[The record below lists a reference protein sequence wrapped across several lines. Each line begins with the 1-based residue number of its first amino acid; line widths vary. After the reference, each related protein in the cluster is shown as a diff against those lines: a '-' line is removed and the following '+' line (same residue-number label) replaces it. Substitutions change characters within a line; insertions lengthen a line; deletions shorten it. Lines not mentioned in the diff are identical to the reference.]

1 MRPRR
6 TSAFPLVTVLVLVVV
21 AVLTTVMVV
30 MFMRKAP
37 KCPEPEPAPAHKCP
51 PYASSFAWAYQDPK
65 TCVDTWRIGV
75 YFNVSEANQ
84 HLVNIS
90 ALRDFYDALEPWMLH
105 NVVPHYQRT
114 VKATIFDGD
123 NLPPN
128 NDWSPYIIQYVN
140 DVNQVQVGG
149 CAWHWTHSPG
159 ISSWFQLG
167 SMSDIIGPWAP
178 LPPDGWPVISTP
190 IGVHGSF
197 DYDGAWD
204 CYNGGVRWGWGTS
217 FFDIFTIGI
226 FHEIMEKLYDWNSA
240 QFVATHTTAT
250 QHVGGLQW
258 FIMETG
264 DPVEFGVPMT
274 IPGKHRHQT
283 YRIPNFVLPAYFG
296 GCLSPYCGPP
306 TGPLDFLGTVTES
319 FVPANGA
326 QLLVITNGTYEE
338 ACTLIVSEHFNG
350 GSPLLLC
357 SSLAGTTT
365 AGESF
370 HESALEERTRGPSV
384 YSLNLLE

>member
-1 MRPRR
+1 M
-6 TSAFPLVTVLVLVVV
+6 VTLVLVVV
-21 AVLTTVMVV
+21 AVLTTIMVAL
-30 MFMRKAP
+30 FLRKAP
-37 KCPEPEPAPAHKCP
+37 KCPEPEAASVHRCP
-51 PYASSFAWAYQDPK
+51 PYTSAFAWAYQDPA

-90 ALRDFYDALEPWMLH
+90 ALRDFYDVLEPWMLR

-114 VKATIFDGD
+114 VKVTIFDG
-123 NLPPN
+123 NHLPPD
-128 NDWSPYIIQYVN
+128 NDWSPYIIHYIN
-140 DVNQVQVGG
+140 DVNAVQVGG

-190 IGVHGSF
+190 IGVAGDST
-197 DYDGAWD
+197 YDGVWD
-204 CYNGGVRWGWGTS
+204 CVSGGVRWNWGTD
-217 FFDIFTIGI
+217 FWDIFTVAT
-226 FHEIMEKLYDWNSA
+226 FHEIMEKIGDWNSA

-250 QHVGGLQW
+250 RYLGGLQW
-258 FIMETG
+258 FIMETA
-264 DPVEFGVPMT
+264 DPVQWAAPMT

-296 GCLSPYCGPP
+296 GCLSPYCGPA
-306 TGPLDFLGTVTES
+306 TGPYDFAGTVTES
-319 FVPANGA
+319 FVPGNGG
-326 QLLVITNGTYEE
+326 QLFVATNGTTLE
-338 ACTLIVSEHFNG
+338 ACVLIVSEHYNG
-350 GSPLLLC
+350 GAPLVLC
-357 SSLAGTTT
+357 NPLAGATT
-365 AGESF
+365 AGDSPFEDK
-370 HESALEERTRGPSV
+370 LEERTRGPRT